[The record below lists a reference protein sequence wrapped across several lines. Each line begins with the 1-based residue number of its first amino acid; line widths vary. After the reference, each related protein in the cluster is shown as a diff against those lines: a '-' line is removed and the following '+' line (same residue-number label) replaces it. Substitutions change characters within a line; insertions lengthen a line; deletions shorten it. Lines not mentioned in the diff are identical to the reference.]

1 VVTVAARAVLV
12 APVTPALLEPQAQ
25 MVTLV
30 IQGLL
35 GVLRLLFA
43 EHSQAVRAGTVV
55 QEEVA
60 AQPEM
65 VGLVALGVLVVAEA
79 LGAAS
84 VSAVNRAE

>member
-1 VVTVAARAVLV
+1 MAAPEVLV

-35 GVLRLLFA
+35 GVLRLLFL
-43 EHSQAVRAGTVV
+43 EHSQAVRAGTGV

-65 VGLVALGVLVVAEA
+65 VGLVALGVLVVTEV
-79 LGAAS
+79 LGADS
-84 VSAVNRAE
+84 VSAGNRAE